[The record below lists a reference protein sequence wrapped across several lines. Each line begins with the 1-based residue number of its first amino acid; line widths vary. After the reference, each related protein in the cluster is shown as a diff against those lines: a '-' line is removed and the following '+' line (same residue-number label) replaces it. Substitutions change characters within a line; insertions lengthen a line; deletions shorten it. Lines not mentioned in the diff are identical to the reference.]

1 MTDAG
6 REIERLQAEIDRLEV
21 RKWIAL
27 VVLNVSAVAAWY
39 GMVDFVAWLMGR

>member
-1 MTDAG
+1 MNDA
-6 REIERLQAEIDRLEV
+6 ERRIAELQVEIDRLEW

-27 VVLNVSAVAAWY
+27 VVLNVSVVAAWY